1 MFSIE
6 EGLDH
11 QGYCIRPP
19 SEAYS
24 ILLQAT
30 LGCSHNKC
38 TFCGAFKN
46 KRFAIKDRAIWEK
59 DLQFA
64 EKYCKRQDRIFVMDG
79 DAFIMP
85 MKHWEWLLTNIRD
98 RLPWVTRV
106 STYANSKG
114 VVMKSD
120 EDLKRL
126 RELGLSMIYYG
137 VESGHRD
144 VLEDIKKGANP
155 EKLIE
160 QGQRLKKA
168 GFILSIT
175 VLTGIAGIEGSL
187 AHAQE
192 TGKVLTAIDP
202 EYIGALTLL
211 VEPGTLIEE
220 KARLGKLVMPDQ
232 MGLLRELGV
241 MIENT
246 TLTDGWFMA
255 NHPSN
260 YLPIKAH
267 LPFDKE
273 ETLSRINSA
282 LEGNVQLRPEWM
294 RAF

>member
-1 MFSIE
+1 MYFAE

-19 SEAYS
+19 SEAHS

-46 KRFAIKDRAIWEK
+46 KRFGLKDRAILEK

-64 EKYCKRQDRIFVMDG
+64 EQYCKNQPRVFVMDG
-79 DAFIMP
+79 DALVMP
-85 MKHWEWLLTNIRD
+85 MKNWEWLLANIKN

-106 STYANSKG
+106 ATYANSKG
-114 VVMKSD
+114 VAHKSD
-120 EDLKRL
+120 ADLMRL

-137 VESGHRD
+137 VESGHSA
-144 VLEDIKKGANP
+144 VLEDVKKGATP
-155 EKLIE
+155 ERLVA

-175 VLTGIAGIEGSL
+175 VMAGIAGIEGSL
-187 AHAQE
+187 AHARE

-202 EYIGALTLL
+202 EYVGALTLL
-211 VEPGTLIEE
+211 VEPDTPVEE
-220 KARLGKLVMPDQ
+220 KAKQGQLEMPDQ
-232 MGLLRELGV
+232 MGILRELGV

-246 TLTDGWFMA
+246 NLTSGWFMA

-267 LPFDKE
+267 LPEDKE
-273 ETLSRINSA
+273 ETLKRIHAA
-282 LEGNVQLRPEWM
+282 LEGKVELRPEWM

>member
-1 MFSIE
+1 MFQE

-38 TFCGAFKN
+38 TFCGAFKG
-46 KRFAIKDRAIWEK
+46 KRFAIKDQAIWEK

-64 EKYCKRQDRIFVMDG
+64 EKFCKRQDRVFVMDG

-106 STYANSKG
+106 STYANAKG
-114 VVMKSD
+114 VAMKSD

-126 RELGLSMIYYG
+126 RELGLSMVYYG
-137 VESGHRD
+137 VESGHPE
-144 VLEDIKKGANP
+144 VLKDICKGSTP

-168 GFILSIT
+168 GIVLSIT
-175 VLTGIAGIEGSL
+175 VMAGIAGIEGSL
-187 AHAQE
+187 DHARE
-192 TGKVLTAIDP
+192 TGRVLTAIDP
-202 EYIGALTLL
+202 EFVGALTLL
-211 VEPGTLIEE
+211 VEPGTPIEDRAKRGE
-220 KARLGKLVMPDQ
+220 LVMPDQ
-232 MGLLRELGV
+232 KGLLQEMGV

-246 TLTDGWFMA
+246 NLTDGWFMA

-273 ETLSRINSA
+273 ETLGRIHSA
-282 LEGNVQLRPEWM
+282 LEGGVQLRPEWM

>member
-1 MFSIE
+1 MIFE

-46 KRFAIKDRAIWEK
+46 KRFAIKDQAIWEK

-64 EKYCKRQDRIFVMDG
+64 EKYCKRQDRVFVMDG

-85 MKHWEWLLTNIRD
+85 MKRWEWLLTNIRD

-106 STYANSKG
+106 STYANAKG
-114 VVMKSD
+114 VAMKSD

-126 RELGLSMIYYG
+126 RDLGLSLIYYG
-137 VESGHRD
+137 VESGHDD
-144 VLEDIKKGANP
+144 VLANVKKGASA

-168 GFILSIT
+168 GFALSIT
-175 VLTGIAGIEGSL
+175 VMTGIAGVDGSFE
-187 AHAQE
+187 HARE
-192 TGKVLTAIDP
+192 TGRVLTAIDP
-202 EYIGALTLL
+202 EYVGCLTLL
-211 VEPGTLIEE
+211 VEPGTPIEE
-220 KARLGKLVMPDQ
+220 KAKKGELAMPDQ
-232 MGLLRELGV
+232 LGLLQEVGV

-246 TLTDGWFMA
+246 NLTDGWFMA

-267 LPFDKE
+267 LPYDKE
-273 ETLSRINSA
+273 ETLAKIHAA
-282 LEGNVQLRPEWM
+282 LEGKVQLRPEWM

>member
-1 MFSIE
+1 MFFVE

-46 KRFAIKDRAIWEK
+46 KRFAIKDQAIWEK

-64 EKYCKRQDRIFVMDG
+64 EKYCKRQDRVFVMDG

-85 MKHWEWLLTNIRD
+85 MKRWEWLLTNIRD

-106 STYANSKG
+106 STYANAKG
-114 VVMKSD
+114 VAMKSD

-126 RELGLSMIYYG
+126 RELGLSLIYYG
-137 VESGHRD
+137 VESGHAD
-144 VLEDIKKGANP
+144 VLQDVKKGASP

-168 GFILSIT
+168 GFALSIT
-175 VLTGIAGIEGSL
+175 VMTGIAGVEGSL
-187 AHAQE
+187 EHARE
-192 TGKVLTAIDP
+192 TGRVLTAIDP
-202 EYIGALTLL
+202 EYVGCLTLL
-211 VEPGTLIEE
+211 VEPGTPIEE
-220 KARLGKLVMPDQ
+220 KAKKGELVMPDQ
-232 MGLLRELGV
+232 LGLLQEVGV

-246 TLTDGWFMA
+246 NLTDGWFMA

-267 LPFDKE
+267 LPQDKE
-273 ETLSRINSA
+273 ETLAKIHSA
-282 LEGNVQLRPEWM
+282 LEGKVQLRPEWM

>member
-1 MFSIE
+1 MFFAE

-46 KRFAIKDRAIWEK
+46 KRFAIKDQAIWEK

-64 EKYCKRQDRIFVMDG
+64 EKYCKRQDRVFVMDG

-85 MKHWEWLLTNIRD
+85 MKRWEWLLTNIRD

-106 STYANSKG
+106 STYANAKG
-114 VVMKSD
+114 VAMKSD

-126 RELGLSMIYYG
+126 RELGLSLIYYG
-137 VESGHRD
+137 VESGHAD
-144 VLEDIKKGANP
+144 VLQDVKKGATP
-155 EKLIE
+155 KKLIE

-168 GFILSIT
+168 GFALSIT
-175 VLTGIAGIEGSL
+175 VMAGIAGVEGSL
-187 AHAQE
+187 EHARE
-192 TGKVLTAIDP
+192 TGRVLTAIDP
-202 EYIGALTLL
+202 EYVGCLTLL
-211 VEPGTLIEE
+211 VEPGTPIEE
-220 KARLGKLVMPDQ
+220 KAKKGELVMPDQ
-232 MGLLRELGV
+232 LGLLQEVGV

-246 TLTDGWFMA
+246 NLTDGWFMA

-267 LPFDKE
+267 LPQDKE
-273 ETLSRINSA
+273 ETLAKIHAA
-282 LEGNVQLRPEWM
+282 LEGKVQLRPEWM